1 MLELGSYGSV
11 RGARGNSRPY
21 RDKHLLTSSSSLRDP
36 GRTSVAMSFTYEDR
50 GYLAGINNDW
60 CHRNPDELR
69 NFWLNAGVA
78 FGERQIM
85 DDVG

>member
-1 MLELGSYGSV
+1 
-11 RGARGNSRPY
+11 
-21 RDKHLLTSSSSLRDP
+21 
-36 GRTSVAMSFTYEDR
+36 MSFTYEDR